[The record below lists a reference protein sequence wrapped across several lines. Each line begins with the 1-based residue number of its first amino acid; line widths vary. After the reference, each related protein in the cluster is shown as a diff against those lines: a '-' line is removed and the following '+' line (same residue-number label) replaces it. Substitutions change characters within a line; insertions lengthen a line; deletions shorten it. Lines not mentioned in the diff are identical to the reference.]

1 MIALCVEKILLTSSH
16 LKHTIQV
23 IILIVHFGTHPLMNV
38 QEEAAQKSTSERVL
52 DAAERLFARHGF
64 RATSLREITETAEVN
79 IAAVNYHFRSKD
91 ALLRAV
97 YERSFLPLN
106 ERRLA
111 LLSAAETATGDGP
124 LSLEAVLD
132 ALFRPMMQAWE
143 VNPNFILLVGRLQH
157 EPDPE
162 LNGFIQGLYA
172 EVIPRFLAA
181 ARKAS
186 PEIAEDDLF
195 FWIHFLFGGVVYS
208 LLNSQ
213 DMQRLHRG
221 HYLDVPHLF
230 LNRLITFGASGLR
243 ALAAPER
250 S

>member
-1 MIALCVEKILLTSSH
+1 MI
-16 LKHTIQV
+16 
-23 IILIVHFGTHPLMNV
+23 V
-38 QEEAAQKSTSERVL
+38 QEAAAQKTTSERIL
-52 DAAERLFARHGF
+52 DAAETLFARQGF
-64 RATSLREITETAEVN
+64 RATSLREITEQAEVN

-97 YERSFLPLN
+97 YERSFVPLN
-106 ERRLA
+106 ERRLE
-111 LLSAAETATGDGP
+111 LLSVAEARAGKRTLP
-124 LSLEAVLD
+124 LNAVLD
-132 ALFRPMMQAWE
+132 AFFRPMMQTWE

-162 LNGFIQGLYA
+162 INGFIQSLYA

-181 ARKAS
+181 ARKAA
-186 PEIAEDDLF
+186 PDVAEDDLF

-221 HYLDVPHLF
+221 QNLLDVPETF
-230 LNRLITFGASGLR
+230 LNRLIAFGASGLR
-243 ALAAPER
+243 ALTARNRTDKRPRRDSR
-250 S
+250 SKQYQGD